1 MEPRRHLFPFRRY
14 FYFRFR
20 GRHFEFPMSA
30 NVGSAIFKSGVV
42 ENVGVAVGVALLSL
56 SVQESL
62 LSLVSTCQFLVSRP
76 PYWYFRLTETQ
87 GNDIILYSVHL
98 GNRHFKPHLFIWSGS
113 GAMTRKVVWGV
124 ILPPPLPNSCSKR
137 PLP

>member
-1 MEPRRHLFPFRRY
+1 MSFRSGAISTSGFVADILSSRCP
-14 FYFRFR
+14 
-20 GRHFEFPMSA
+20 PMSD

-62 LSLVSTCQFLVSRP
+62 LSLVSTCQFLVSKP
-76 PYWYFRLTETQ
+76 PYWHFRSVDTQ
-87 GNDIILYSVHL
+87 GDDVILYSVHL

-124 ILPPPLPNSCSKR
+124 ILPPPPLPNSCSKR